1 MTGAAGL
8 LVLVQAVMGQS
19 LTVTVDR
26 PRVVVGEEV
35 TYSLRALGPRGSRI
49 RVELPTI
56 NGLEAGN
63 RTEQIE
69 DVAGSAA
76 GGQVYQLDVV
86 FRAAEPGLWRIGPVL
101 VFRGDAVEAAP
112 DVVVTVAAAGGG
124 EAARNPRLMALIRG
138 VAPPAD
144 GAPASVAAVVSS
156 ATVFQ
161 GEQLDI
167 VTAAWFSR
175 SLRARLRRPPTLK
188 PPVLSGVWS
197 VPQPAVPGIV
207 TSRSVGDDVYDLFV
221 SHQVA
226 FPLTAGRLVVPPA
239 RLEYAVPLT
248 RRASGD
254 ERPMETASD
263 SVTVVVTTQ
272 PLENRPAG
280 FQGPTGHDLR
290 LSYRVRNLPAH
301 TGEPVPVDLI
311 MSGGGNLA
319 FWGPPNVAWPAGTR
333 AYLDRTREF
342 SRPADGFLGGS
353 KTFQFLLVPDSVGS
367 IALPDLVYSYFD
379 PVTAQYRE
387 AATLGLVVPVLEG
400 RGRLAQRTRPPL
412 IGPPR
417 SPGFIDWVR
426 PGAVGWWGVLGLGLL
441 VIGIRTAVDLIRR
454 RPAAAARPPST
465 DPTAAIE
472 RVISALVPERDRG
485 RPEVIEQR
493 LRQAGLERD
502 SAAAIAV
509 VKSELDRLRF
519 NPGDATGVASLGQ
532 RAGALVSRLPKRFRR
547 HAGLV
552 VCLMTVPA
560 LGSTQTAEAPETL
573 YHEGAFGPAAAR
585 FDARARTEPS
595 AWTHWYHAGA
605 AYYLAGADAAAAAR
619 LVRALAL
626 APRAAEPRAVWN
638 TLERQYEPL
647 REARPREGL
656 SRPEIGVVAL
666 GGWLLV
672 VLWFGVSRRSAS
684 LRAAV
689 LVVGTVGAG
698 GAQRAPESPRPLAFA
713 ASAVRLKRSPH
724 GLAPDQGG
732 LPALAR
738 LAIESDRGP
747 WVLVS
752 DRSGNRGWVPS
763 ASVARIDRV
772 D

>member
-1 MTGAAGL
+1 MTGAGGL
-8 LVLVQAVMGQS
+8 LLLVQTVLGQS
-19 LTVTVDR
+19 LTATVDR
-26 PRVVVGEEV
+26 ARVVVGEEV
-35 TYSLRALGPRGSRI
+35 TYSLRALGPRGNRI

-69 DVAGSAA
+69 DVPGSAA

-101 VFRGDAVEAAP
+101 VFRGDRVEAAP

-138 VAPPAD
+138 VTPPTD
-144 GAPASVAAVVSS
+144 GTAASVVAVVSS
-156 ATVFQ
+156 PNVYQ
-161 GEQLDI
+161 GQQLDV

-239 RLEYAVPLT
+239 RLEYGIPLT

-254 ERPMETASD
+254 ERPMEAASD
-263 SVTVVVTTQ
+263 PVAVVVEAQ
-272 PLENRPAG
+272 PLPTRPAG

-311 MSGGGNLA
+311 ISGSGNLA
-319 FWGPPNVAWPAGTR
+319 FWGPPNVTWPAGAR
-333 AYLDRTREF
+333 AYLDRTSESNRALE
-342 SRPADGFLGGS
+342 GLLGGA

-367 IALPDLVYSYFD
+367 VALPDLSYGYFD

-387 AATLGLVVPVLEG
+387 ASTLGLVVPVLEG
-400 RGRLAQRTRPPL
+400 RGRLAQRTPPPL
-412 IGPPR
+412 VGMPR
-417 SPGFIDWVR
+417 SPVWTDWVR
-426 PGAVGWWGVLGLGLL
+426 PGAAGWWGVLALGLA
-441 VIGIRTAVDLIRR
+441 VIGLRTARDVYRR
-454 RPAAAARPPST
+454 RPAGRARPTPT
-465 DPTAAIE
+465 DPTAALE
-472 RVISALVPERDRG
+472 RVIAALVPERDRG
-485 RPEVIEQR
+485 RPDVIEQR
-493 LRQAGLERD
+493 LRQAGLERAT
-502 SAAAIAV
+502 AAEIAAV
-509 VKSELDRLRF
+509 QGELDRLRF
-519 NPGDATGVASLGQ
+519 NVGDAGGVTSVGQ
-532 RAGALVSRLPKRFRR
+532 RAGTVVGGLPKRLRR
-547 HAGLV
+547 RAGLALFLV
-552 VCLMTVPA
+552 TVPA
-560 LGSTQTAEAPETL
+560 AASPQTVEAPETL
-573 YHEGAFGPAAAR
+573 YRDGAFGPAAAR
-585 FDARARTEPS
+585 FDARALAEPETW
-595 AWTHWYHAGA
+595 AHWYHAGA
-605 AYYLAGADAAAAAR
+605 AYYLTGADAAAAAR

-626 APRAAEPRAVWN
+626 APRAPEPRAVWN

-647 REARPREGL
+647 REARPPRGL
-656 SRPEIGVVAL
+656 SRPEVAGVAL
-666 GGWLLV
+666 GGWLLLV
-672 VLWFGVSRRSAS
+672 VWFGASRAS
-684 LRAAV
+684 LRLRTAV
-689 LVVGTVGAG
+689 LVLGTVGAG
-698 GAQRAPESPRPLAFA
+698 AAERAPRPLRPLAFTV
-713 ASAVRLKRSPH
+713 SAVRLKRSPH

-738 LAIESDRGP
+738 VAIDSDRGP
-747 WVLVS
+747 WALVS

-763 ASVARIDRV
+763 ASLVRIDRV